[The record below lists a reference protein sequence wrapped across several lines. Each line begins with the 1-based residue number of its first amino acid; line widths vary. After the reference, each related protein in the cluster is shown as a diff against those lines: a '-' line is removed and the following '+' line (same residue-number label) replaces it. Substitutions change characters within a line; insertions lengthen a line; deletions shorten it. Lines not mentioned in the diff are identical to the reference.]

1 VEAAADKID
10 ILIKGVPKDV
20 ADELDRRAD
29 ENFRSRT
36 GEILS
41 ILVGVCRKPAE
52 GGSVAPI
59 SRERAQELA
68 KSIP

>member
-1 VEAAADKID
+1 MEAEEKID

-29 ENFRSRT
+29 EHFRSRT

-41 ILVGVCRKPAE
+41 ILVTECRKPAV
-52 GGSVAPI
+52 GSVAPI

-68 KSIP
+68 KQIP